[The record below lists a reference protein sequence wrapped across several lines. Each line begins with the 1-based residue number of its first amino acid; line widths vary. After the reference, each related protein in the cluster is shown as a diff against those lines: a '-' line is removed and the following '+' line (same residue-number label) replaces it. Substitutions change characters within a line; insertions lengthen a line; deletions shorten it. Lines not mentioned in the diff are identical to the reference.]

1 MRSVWQVQDE
11 DACSA
16 PEFFVGG
23 TVCAD
28 EAAGC
33 SKIGPFRFGLIAFS
47 IPATGIQRSPVI
59 FIVIST
65 VVFVSKT
72 NLISFVQLALRW
84 PPPIKNLFE
93 AKKNLFKWRRQVLDL
108 VVSRAMKIS
117 IQI

>member
-93 AKKNLFKWRRQVLDL
+93 AKKIYSNEGGRFWTWWCHAQ
-108 VVSRAMKIS
+108 
-117 IQI
+117 